1 MSSLKDKIFASND
14 VPSELVEIPEWD
26 VSILVKGFTLAG
38 KDEFLATVFDPETGV
53 NNLRA
58 FNVGVVVGTA
68 CDPETGE
75 ALFTTDDIPEL
86 KKRSATVVQR
96 LVDVGARLSGLT
108 SDPVESAG
116 KDFSSTTKEEP
127 NS

>member
-14 VPSELVEIPEWD
+14 TPSELIEIPEWD
-26 VSILVKGFTLAG
+26 VKVLVKGFTLGA
-38 KDEFLATVFDPETGV
+38 KDEFLATVFNPETGE

-68 CDPETGE
+68 YDPETGE
-75 ALFTTDDIPEL
+75 SLFTADDIPEL
-86 KKRSATVVQR
+86 KKRSATAVQR
-96 LVDVGARLSGLT
+96 LVDAGSRLSGLT